1 MYCRAKQEVR
11 CQTSTN
17 TGSPKLPTFE
27 DAWNYVA
34 HLPEPKTNDELNNA
48 SVNQVRAQHTILYVG
63 NFGREE
69 IMACLRDGDY
79 CFAAVCCVDCPHY
92 EDPARQDKG
101 RPTPPVQIRASNGV
115 EDEN

>member
-1 MYCRAKQEVR
+1 MLVTKSGVLPNRLNHRPTAQNRA
-11 CQTSTN
+11 STKFALN
-17 TGSPKLPTFE
+17 V
-27 DAWNYVA
+27 VA
-34 HLPEPKTNDELNNA
+34 RA
-48 SVNQVRAQHTILYVG
+48 SVIGLGMVALADVIRVTVRA